1 MAKRRERNVGQLSL
15 FDAMASQIEQIR
27 AENIQDDM
35 REESTS
41 EPASQPEE
49 NEGRQPEPARKAN
62 FFSFPTNDAASIKR
76 LGVNGN
82 GDSVYELKDGSR
94 MYSGNPEIIQ
104 VMDGE
109 KRTPEQLYADAAD
122 SYLTIQELSHFTHI
136 LPLEAQHARQTNLS
150 AGNSQKSSQARNNQR
165 REKRGVHQFGL
176 FDTGSLGAE
185 QPRRAEEAG
194 SARESGLRSEGVRP
208 AADGSESLEQRD
220 SAAVES
226 AWDVGLGDTG
236 EHGHR
241 HEPQNYQ
248 ITPEDR
254 LGVGGAKSKYA
265 DNVAAIRL
273 LKQLRDDGA
282 ELATPE
288 EQKILVRYVGWGGLS
303 QVFDSKNEQW
313 AAEYR
318 ELQGLL
324 APDDYAAA
332 RRSTQDA
339 HYTSE
344 TVIRGIYQGLS
355 TLGLGTGESLRILE
369 PSAGIGNFIGL
380 CPENFNARFMAV
392 ELDPTTSAIA
402 RYLYPKEQ
410 HLNIGFQNSLIRS
423 GGIDAVVG
431 NPPFGNQ
438 SLYDPDFP
446 ELRKFSVHNY
456 FLAKSIDLLREG
468 GVASFVVSRYFMD
481 SADSTVREH
490 ISQYADFLGAVRL
503 PENAFRQ
510 NALTDVTADVVFFQK
525 NSGEKL
531 YSRDWVNTASIE
543 VDDLKNGGRRPA
555 TINSYFVENP
565 RQVIGTLAFSGG
577 LFDAVSCVP
586 DPGHADLGQEI
597 AERLDVLPAGRFV
610 PQVENPFNT
619 EVRTRNA
626 EFIRSP
632 YFQSLKM
639 DALCVEP
646 QSRKIVFKTAAAFGE
661 SDYDILPV
669 KNEGVRQRLTSII
682 QVRDTLRELLN
693 EEKGD
698 GDESRMTS
706 LRAQLNS
713 QYDAFVRRYG
723 HLNSQTNR
731 ALMRDDPEHSLL
743 ESLEADYDK
752 GISPETAKRQNREAR
767 PASAKKAAIFRQRV
781 LKPAQVAEQAES
793 GKDALLITL
802 RETGKVDFSR
812 MEQLLRRPA
821 DSIQKELQEQGL
833 IFLNPANEEWEIR
846 DKYLTGNVRAKLH
859 LATEAAQTDAR
870 FASNVEALSA
880 AMPPDIEAVDIGIK
894 FGSAW
899 VPAQVYSDFAE
910 HLHGGKGRQSINYFP
925 TVGRWEVSVS
935 IWDSSLNTSV
945 WGIPEY
951 PADKIIGALLTN
963 KPIKVEKASGQY
975 DDNGRPIMVIDQEL
989 TAAAMQ
995 KADEIR
1001 QAFLDWVWTDDARRD
1016 MLTTLYNER
1025 FNTNVPPRYDGSHL
1039 ELVGASSEVQLR
1051 PHQKDVVWRSIQ
1063 EGTALFDHVVGAGK
1077 TLACI
1082 ATVMESK
1089 RMGFLSKPMIVVPN
1103 HLLHQWRDEFYK
1115 LYPDANILVAD
1126 KTDFTKQNRERLFGR
1141 IATGEW
1147 DAVIVAH
1154 SSFRKIDM
1162 PRDVQEEILKE
1173 QIDAVI
1179 EAIQASKEA
1188 DGGRAT
1194 IKQLEKQREK
1204 MEARYEALLA
1214 GNGKKNRSVDFG
1226 DLGVD
1231 ALFVDESHEF
1241 KNLSYATTMNVSG
1254 LGNVTGSAK
1263 ALDLF
1268 IKCRYLQREHD
1279 GRGVYFMTGTPIS
1292 NTIAEVY
1299 TLQRYMQYKDLQSK
1313 GIEHFDAWASTFG
1326 QITNGWELDATGVN
1340 YKMKSRF
1347 ASFQNVPELLSM
1359 YRTFADVVTK
1369 SDLDEQAKRA
1379 GLRPLTPPVKG
1390 GKPFNDVVE
1399 RSADQAEYMDR
1410 IIQRMEHLPSD
1421 PRVDNPLKITNDARK
1436 AGLDFRLIDPAAGD
1450 HPGSKINVAVDRI
1463 YEIWRDTAADKGTQL
1478 VFCDLSTPKSGKV
1491 VAPDQAVRPDLELES
1506 FVDVDG
1512 TLLREEEAVRSDD
1525 DDADLIESGDAD
1537 GEDPTVAAD
1546 MDAVIALSSGT
1557 FSVYNDIKQKLIDKG
1572 IPEDDIA
1579 FIHDANT
1586 DIRKSKLFSDMN
1598 AGHVRVLLGSTAKM
1612 GAGMNV
1618 QQRLVAA
1625 HHLDAPWRP
1634 SDLEQRNGRIIRQG
1648 NLFYER
1654 DPDNFSV
1661 AVYNYATKQTYDARM
1676 WQTIEYKAAA
1686 IEQFRKGDLL
1696 QRVIDDVQSKA
1707 ANAAEMKAAASGN
1720 PLILMQVQL
1729 ASDLRKLEAL
1739 YSQHQRGQHRLRDRL
1754 KWLGSVET
1762 RLDKAESAYAANIQ
1776 RRDSHTH
1783 VIKEKGKEK
1792 ICVELLA
1799 DGKLLTEKDSEKIKN
1814 RLLDGVKEVTRN
1826 SSAKVPF
1833 GSYRGFDVHIV
1844 RSSLLYG
1851 SDGFR
1856 LTMRGEGEQ
1865 EFLPDNLRYSFDD
1878 QFSLSG
1884 LFQRMD
1890 NFLAKGLDES
1900 IERQRENARQ
1910 ESAELETVKAA
1921 LGKEFPQ
1928 KDELTLAR
1936 ENHGAVIRELQRMQ
1950 DDSNYVSTWEPKKS
1964 LIVEPPILAE
1974 SAEQNRESAA
1984 AVTKG
1989 VRPEAKQ
1996 FHTLTFGD
2004 GEGRTEYTVSNQH
2017 NGYTLDGHVL
2027 RRTYFSRRVGSLGQS
2042 FYEDGQWHST
2052 SNTPQGVKLKQF
2064 ESQEAAIQ
2072 VARSD
2077 AAQRGLKES
2086 LDQSVE
2092 TVAPEV
2098 PAAGVNSHERLVRT
2112 GQAMKQ
2118 EEVSMSQVRDS
2129 ERVYLA
2135 VSYNE
2140 RDAARAAGAK
2150 WDSIAKSWYAG
2161 PQADMEQLKRWLP
2174 ENVKNEQLPA
2184 MTPREEFA
2192 EALRS
2197 VGCIVEG
2204 EHPLMDG
2211 AAHRIRT
2218 EGDRAGASSGFYVAY
2233 MDGRPAGYV
2242 KNNRTGEEVRW
2253 KTQGAFI
2260 SQQDKAAFQAEC
2272 ARKQQERAKELL
2284 LEHEKTA
2291 ERVAGQLSWMKQDV
2305 PTPYLDRK
2313 GLAPRRGVFLAT
2325 DGKTTCIPAV
2335 DADGKL
2341 WSMQYIQEDGTKRFA
2356 KNSRKEGCFHPVGGM
2371 DALRTAPAIVIAEG
2385 YATAGSISDAI
2396 GHATVAA
2403 FDSGNLMAVATALKD
2418 KYPDKAVIIAGD
2430 DDLHLL
2436 NHPKVRANPGREK
2449 AEKAAQAVGG
2459 KAVFPVFAPGE
2470 REKDMAGF
2478 TDFNDLS
2485 QKSTLGMAAV
2495 ARQLKPAIEKAIKEK
2510 AIELEKNKQLVHS
2523 HSEEM
2528 SR

>member
-1 MAKRRERNVGQLSL
+1 
-15 FDAMASQIEQIR
+15 
-27 AENIQDDM
+27 
-35 REESTS
+35 
-41 EPASQPEE
+41 
-49 NEGRQPEPARKAN
+49 
-62 FFSFPTNDAASIKR
+62 
-76 LGVNGN
+76 
-82 GDSVYELKDGSR
+82 
-94 MYSGNPEIIQ
+94 
-104 VMDGE
+104 
-109 KRTPEQLYADAAD
+109 
-122 SYLTIQELSHFTHI
+122 
-136 LPLEAQHARQTNLS
+136 
-150 AGNSQKSSQARNNQR
+150 
-165 REKRGVHQFGL
+165 
-176 FDTGSLGAE
+176 
-185 QPRRAEEAG
+185 
-194 SARESGLRSEGVRP
+194 
-208 AADGSESLEQRD
+208 
-220 SAAVES
+220 
-226 AWDVGLGDTG
+226 
-236 EHGHR
+236 
-241 HEPQNYQ
+241 
-248 ITPEDR
+248 
-254 LGVGGAKSKYA
+254 
-265 DNVAAIRL
+265 
-273 LKQLRDDGA
+273 
-282 ELATPE
+282 
-288 EQKILVRYVGWGGLS
+288 
-303 QVFDSKNEQW
+303 
-313 AAEYR
+313 
-318 ELQGLL
+318 
-324 APDDYAAA
+324 
-332 RRSTQDA
+332 
-339 HYTSE
+339 
-344 TVIRGIYQGLS
+344 
-355 TLGLGTGESLRILE
+355 
-369 PSAGIGNFIGL
+369 
-380 CPENFNARFMAV
+380 
-392 ELDPTTSAIA
+392 
-402 RYLYPKEQ
+402 
-410 HLNIGFQNSLIRS
+410 
-423 GGIDAVVG
+423 
-431 NPPFGNQ
+431 
-438 SLYDPDFP
+438 
-446 ELRKFSVHNY
+446 
-456 FLAKSIDLLREG
+456 
-468 GVASFVVSRYFMD
+468 
-481 SADSTVREH
+481 
-490 ISQYADFLGAVRL
+490 
-503 PENAFRQ
+503 
-510 NALTDVTADVVFFQK
+510 
-525 NSGEKL
+525 
-531 YSRDWVNTASIE
+531 
-543 VDDLKNGGRRPA
+543 
-555 TINSYFVENP
+555 
-565 RQVIGTLAFSGG
+565 
-577 LFDAVSCVP
+577 
-586 DPGHADLGQEI
+586 
-597 AERLDVLPAGRFV
+597 
-610 PQVENPFNT
+610 
-619 EVRTRNA
+619 
-626 EFIRSP
+626 
-632 YFQSLKM
+632 
-639 DALCVEP
+639 
-646 QSRKIVFKTAAAFGE
+646 
-661 SDYDILPV
+661 
-669 KNEGVRQRLTSII
+669 
-682 QVRDTLRELLN
+682 
-693 EEKGD
+693 
-698 GDESRMTS
+698 
-706 LRAQLNS
+706 
-713 QYDAFVRRYG
+713 
-723 HLNSQTNR
+723 
-731 ALMRDDPEHSLL
+731 
-743 ESLEADYDK
+743 
-752 GISPETAKRQNREAR
+752 
-767 PASAKKAAIFRQRV
+767 
-781 LKPAQVAEQAES
+781 
-793 GKDALLITL
+793 
-802 RETGKVDFSR
+802 
-812 MEQLLRRPA
+812 
-821 DSIQKELQEQGL
+821 
-833 IFLNPANEEWEIR
+833 
-846 DKYLTGNVRAKLH
+846 
-859 LATEAAQTDAR
+859 
-870 FASNVEALSA
+870 
-880 AMPPDIEAVDIGIK
+880 
-894 FGSAW
+894 
-899 VPAQVYSDFAE
+899 
-910 HLHGGKGRQSINYFP
+910 
-925 TVGRWEVSVS
+925 
-935 IWDSSLNTSV
+935 
-945 WGIPEY
+945 
-951 PADKIIGALLTN
+951 
-963 KPIKVEKASGQY
+963 
-975 DDNGRPIMVIDQEL
+975 
-989 TAAAMQ
+989 
-995 KADEIR
+995 
-1001 QAFLDWVWTDDARRD
+1001 
-1016 MLTTLYNER
+1016 
-1025 FNTNVPPRYDGSHL
+1025 
-1039 ELVGASSEVQLR
+1039 
-1051 PHQKDVVWRSIQ
+1051 
-1063 EGTALFDHVVGAGK
+1063 
-1077 TLACI
+1077 
-1082 ATVMESK
+1082 
-1089 RMGFLSKPMIVVPN
+1089 
-1103 HLLHQWRDEFYK
+1103 
-1115 LYPDANILVAD
+1115 
-1126 KTDFTKQNRERLFGR
+1126 
-1141 IATGEW
+1141 
-1147 DAVIVAH
+1147 
-1154 SSFRKIDM
+1154 
-1162 PRDVQEEILKE
+1162 
-1173 QIDAVI
+1173 
-1179 EAIQASKEA
+1179 
-1188 DGGRAT
+1188 
-1194 IKQLEKQREK
+1194 
-1204 MEARYEALLA
+1204 
-1214 GNGKKNRSVDFG
+1214 
-1226 DLGVD
+1226 
-1231 ALFVDESHEF
+1231 
-1241 KNLSYATTMNVSG
+1241 
-1254 LGNVTGSAK
+1254 
-1263 ALDLF
+1263 
-1268 IKCRYLQREHD
+1268 
-1279 GRGVYFMTGTPIS
+1279 
-1292 NTIAEVY
+1292 
-1299 TLQRYMQYKDLQSK
+1299 
-1313 GIEHFDAWASTFG
+1313 
-1326 QITNGWELDATGVN
+1326 
-1340 YKMKSRF
+1340 MKSRF

-2478 TDFNDLS
+2478 TDFNDLR
-2485 QKSTLGMAAV
+2485 GY
-2495 ARQLKPAIEKAIKEK
+2495 PA
-2510 AIELEKNKQLVHS
+2510 
-2523 HSEEM
+2523 
-2528 SR
+2528 

>member
-1 MAKRRERNVGQLSL
+1 
-15 FDAMASQIEQIR
+15 
-27 AENIQDDM
+27 
-35 REESTS
+35 
-41 EPASQPEE
+41 
-49 NEGRQPEPARKAN
+49 
-62 FFSFPTNDAASIKR
+62 
-76 LGVNGN
+76 
-82 GDSVYELKDGSR
+82 
-94 MYSGNPEIIQ
+94 
-104 VMDGE
+104 
-109 KRTPEQLYADAAD
+109 
-122 SYLTIQELSHFTHI
+122 
-136 LPLEAQHARQTNLS
+136 
-150 AGNSQKSSQARNNQR
+150 
-165 REKRGVHQFGL
+165 
-176 FDTGSLGAE
+176 
-185 QPRRAEEAG
+185 
-194 SARESGLRSEGVRP
+194 
-208 AADGSESLEQRD
+208 
-220 SAAVES
+220 
-226 AWDVGLGDTG
+226 
-236 EHGHR
+236 
-241 HEPQNYQ
+241 
-248 ITPEDR
+248 
-254 LGVGGAKSKYA
+254 
-265 DNVAAIRL
+265 
-273 LKQLRDDGA
+273 
-282 ELATPE
+282 
-288 EQKILVRYVGWGGLS
+288 
-303 QVFDSKNEQW
+303 
-313 AAEYR
+313 
-318 ELQGLL
+318 
-324 APDDYAAA
+324 
-332 RRSTQDA
+332 
-339 HYTSE
+339 
-344 TVIRGIYQGLS
+344 
-355 TLGLGTGESLRILE
+355 
-369 PSAGIGNFIGL
+369 
-380 CPENFNARFMAV
+380 MAV

-1214 GNGKKNRSVDFG
+1214 GNGKKDRSVDFG

-1463 YEIWRDTAADKGTQL
+1463 YEIWCDTAADKGTQL